1 VSHIFDRE
9 PIMYFPET
17 GEMHRMNPIPERAK
31 KSRLAVVGAEKNLL
45 QTGLERLDW
54 GEVRRVSPAKVRA
67 FLDHFKITGDLPG
80 TILAGNYKTNKPRVE
95 TGRQG
100 RIVGLNL
107 MPHYYPNILN
117 LPQMD
122 PLSWD
127 FQEVEDEEGEEAIEE
142 GDSPEASPALR
153 KVRKKKEEIRRLFNS
168 FNGKSAATAAE
179 SAKLPQKNLLN
190 FCAGSSPYCRST
202 CLILT
207 GNHTSA
213 FEASQKKL
221 KLTNAFLSDPVMF
234 VAALNQALKIFACAC
249 EGSDLDAVVRLNMLS
264 DIPWYSLC
272 PELFEEHDSIAFY
285 DYTKLPFWRSED
297 YHRVANP
304 RRRSRPARG
313 NLDLTFS
320 YSGDNEKLC
329 EEALQNGYR
338 VAAVFASADPKRL
351 GASSGASRTT
361 FKEIV
366 GTSGLIDSKG
376 RMEIFGGEWL
386 AIDGDE
392 SDYRID
398 DPKQSIVCL
407 NFKAPSVKLKWEPKD
422 QRKLDKLLKKQEAE
436 GLTDKEQDALE
447 NLFRQ
452 QADIQAYSGL
462 AEALP
467 EARLMFSTV
476 EGPEGKRVGL
486 VKKSDKGRAISAT
499 VNNKRL
505 WKLARERNKSI
516 TPSAFS
522 PEQLFELSELAYPE
536 NAERALEWFSQMQ
549 AADAA
554 LKKGVA
560 MQYVAPTEKGA
571 RANGGGL
578 LIGPHIPV
586 VVND

>member
-1 VSHIFDRE
+1 
-9 PIMYFPET
+9 MYFPET

-45 QTGLERLDW
+45 QTGLKRLDW

-67 FLDHFKITGDLPG
+67 FLDAFKITGDLPG

-142 GDSPEASPALR
+142 GDSPEASPELR

-168 FNGKSAATAAE
+168 FNGKSTATAAE

-234 VAALNQALKIFACAC
+234 VAALNQALRIFSCTC

-272 PELFEEHDSIAFY
+272 PELFEEHAGDDVPGRPSIAFY

-297 YHRVANP
+297 YHRVAK
-304 RRRSRPARG
+304 

-338 VAAVFASADPKRL
+338 VAAVFASADPKRR

-398 DPKQSIVCL
+398 DPPQSIVCL
-407 NFKAPSVKLKWEPKD
+407 NFKAPNVKLKWEPKD

-436 GLTDKEQDALE
+436 GLTEKEQDALD

-467 EARLMFSTV
+467 EARRMFSTV
-476 EGPEGKRVGL
+476 EGPKGERVGL

-505 WKLARERNKSI
+505 WKLAKQRNESI
-516 TPSAFS
+516 TPNAFS

-560 MQYVAPTEKGA
+560 MQYVAPTEGGA
-571 RANGGGL
+571 RSNGTGL

>member
-1 VSHIFDRE
+1 MSHIFDRE

-17 GEMHRMNPIPERAK
+17 GEMHRMNPVPERAK

-54 GEVRRVSPAKVRA
+54 GEVKRVSPAKVRK
-67 FLDHFKITGDLPG
+67 FLEAYKITGDLPG
-80 TILAGNYKTNKPRVE
+80 TILAGNYKTNKPRVS

-100 RIVGLNL
+100 KIAGLNL

-122 PLSWD
+122 PLAWN

-142 GDSPEASPALR
+142 GDSPDASPELR
-153 KVRKKKEEIRRLFNS
+153 TARKKKEEIRRLFNS
-168 FNGKSAATAAE
+168 FNGKSAATAAA
-179 SAKLPQKNLLN
+179 SAKLPQKNMLN
-190 FCAGSSPYCRST
+190 FCAGSSEYCRST

-213 FEASQKKL
+213 FETSQKKL

-234 VAALNQALKIFACAC
+234 VAALNQALRIFSCTC
-249 EGSDLDAVVRLNMLS
+249 EGSDYDAVVRLNMLS

-297 YHRVANP
+297 YHRVAK
-304 RRRSRPARG
+304 

-338 VAAVFASADPKRL
+338 IAAVFASADPKRL
-351 GASSGASRTT
+351 GAPGGASRTT
-361 FKEIV
+361 FKEVV
-366 GTSGLIDSKG
+366 GTSGLVDENSY
-376 RMEIFGGEWL
+376 MSIFGGKWL

-398 DPKQSIVCL
+398 DPPGSIVCL
-407 NFKAPSVKLKWEPKD
+407 NFKAPNVKLQWEPKD

-436 GLTDKEQDALE
+436 GLTEKEQDALE

-467 EARLMFSTV
+467 EARRKFSV
-476 EGPEGKRVGL
+476 MVAKGEKGK
-486 VKKSDKGRAISAT
+486 AISAT

-536 NAERALEWFSQMQ
+536 NAERALEWFSQMA

-554 LKKGVA
+554 LQKGVA
-560 MQYVAPTEKGA
+560 MQYVTPTEKGA
-571 RANGGGL
+571 RANGVGL

>member
-1 VSHIFDRE
+1 MSHIFDRE
-9 PIMYFPET
+9 PIMYFPDT

-31 KSRLAVVGAEKNLL
+31 KARLTVVEGENNLL
-45 QTGLERLDW
+45 QTGLKRLDW
-54 GEVRRVSPAKVRA
+54 SAVKRVSPSKVRE
-67 FLDHFKITGDLPG
+67 FLDAYKITGDLPG

-100 RIVGLNL
+100 KIVGLNL
-107 MPHYYPNILN
+107 MPHFYPNILN

-122 PLSWD
+122 PLAWN

-142 GDSPEASPALR
+142 GDSPDASPELR
-153 KVRKKKEEIRRLFNS
+153 TAKKKKEEIRRLFNS
-168 FNGKSAATAAE
+168 FNGKTQKTAAK
-179 SAKLPQKNLLN
+179 SADVPENMLLN
-190 FCAGSSPYCRST
+190 FCAGSSEYCRST

-207 GNHTSA
+207 GNHTAA
-213 FEASQKKL
+213 FETSQKKL
-221 KLTNAFLSDPVMF
+221 KLTNAFLSEPVMF

-249 EGSDLDAVVRLNMLS
+249 EGSDLDPVVRLNMLS

-272 PELFEEHDSIAFY
+272 PELFEEHESISFY
-285 DYTKLPFWRSED
+285 DYTKLLFWRSED
-297 YHRVANP
+297 YQRIANGV
-304 RRRSRPARG
+304 G

-320 YSGDNEKLC
+320 YSGANEKQC

-338 VAAVFASADPKRL
+338 VAAVFASADPNRL
-351 GASSGASRTT
+351 GASGGASRTT
-361 FKEIV
+361 FKEVV

-376 RMEIFGGEWL
+376 LMEIFGGKWL

-398 DPKQSIVCL
+398 DPAQSIVCL
-407 NFKAPSVKLKWEPKD
+407 NFKAPNVKLKWEPAD
-422 QRKLDKLLKKQEAE
+422 QKKLDKLLQKQATE
-436 GLTDKEQDALE
+436 GLTEKEEEKLE
-447 NLFRQ
+447 DLFRQ
-452 QADIQAYSGL
+452 QTDVQAYSGL

-476 EGPEGKRVGL
+476 EGPEGERVGL

-505 WKLARERNKSI
+505 WKLAKKQNKSI

-522 PEQLFELSELAYPE
+522 PEQLFELSKLKFPE
-536 NAERALEWFSQMQ
+536 NVERALEWFSQMK
-549 AADAA
+549 AADEA
-554 LKKGVA
+554 LEKGVA
-560 MQYVAPTEKGA
+560 MQYVTPTEEGA
-571 RANGGGL
+571 RANGTGL

>member
-1 VSHIFDRE
+1 VSHIFDHE
-9 PIMYFPET
+9 PITYFPET
-17 GEMHRMNPIPERAK
+17 GEMHRMNPVPKRAQK
-31 KSRLAVVGAEKNLL
+31 ARLTVVGNLV

-54 GEVRRVSPAKVRA
+54 GEVKRVSPAKVRK
-67 FLDHFKITGDLPG
+67 FLEAYKITGDLPG
-80 TILAGNYKTNKPRVE
+80 TILAGNYKTNKPRVA

-100 RIVGLNL
+100 KIGGLNL

-122 PLSWD
+122 PLAWN

-142 GDSPEASPALR
+142 GDSPDASPELR
-153 KVRKKKEEIRRLFNS
+153 TARKKKEEIRRLFNS

-190 FCAGSSPYCRST
+190 FCAGSSAYCRST

-213 FEASQKKL
+213 FETSQKKL

-234 VAALNQALKIFACAC
+234 VAALNQALRIFSCTC
-249 EGSDLDAVVRLNMLS
+249 EGSDYDAVVRLNMLS

-272 PELFEEHDSIAFY
+272 PDMFEEHESIAFY

-297 YHRVANP
+297 YHRVAK
-304 RRRSRPARG
+304 

-329 EEALQNGYR
+329 QEALQNGYR
-338 VAAVFASADPKRL
+338 IAAVFASADPKRL

-376 RMEIFGGEWL
+376 RMEIFGGKWL

-398 DPKQSIVCL
+398 DPLQSIVCL
-407 NFKAPSVKLKWEPKD
+407 NFKAPNVKLQWEPKD
-422 QRKLDKLLKKQEAE
+422 QRKLDKLLQKQAKE
-436 GLTDKEQDALE
+436 GLTEKEQDSLE

-452 QADIQAYSGL
+452 QVDIQAYSGL

-467 EARLMFSTV
+467 EARRMFATV
-476 EGPEGKRVGL
+476 EGPDGTRVGL

-522 PEQLFELSELAYPE
+522 PEQLFELSELAYPD
-536 NAERALEWFSQMQ
+536 NAERALEWFSQME

-560 MQYVAPTEKGA
+560 MQFVAPTEGGA
-571 RANGGGL
+571 RANGPGI
-578 LIGPHIPV
+578 LIGPHVPV

>member
-17 GEMHRMNPIPERAK
+17 GEMHRMNPVPERAK

-54 GEVRRVSPAKVRA
+54 GEVKRVSPAKVRK
-67 FLDHFKITGDLPG
+67 FLEAYKITGDLPG
-80 TILAGNYKTNKPRVE
+80 TILAGNYKTNKPRVS

-100 RIVGLNL
+100 KIAGLNL

-122 PLSWD
+122 PLAWN

-142 GDSPEASPALR
+142 GDSPDASPELR
-153 KVRKKKEEIRRLFNS
+153 TARKKKEEIRRLFNS
-168 FNGKSAATAAE
+168 FNGKSAATAAA
-179 SAKLPQKNLLN
+179 SAKLPQKNMLN
-190 FCAGSSPYCRST
+190 FCAGSSEYCRST

-213 FEASQKKL
+213 FETSQKKL

-234 VAALNQALKIFACAC
+234 VAALNQALRIFSCTC
-249 EGSDLDAVVRLNMLS
+249 EGSDYDAVVRLNMLS

-297 YHRVANP
+297 YHRVAK
-304 RRRSRPARG
+304 

-338 VAAVFASADPKRL
+338 IAAVFASADPKRL
-351 GASSGASRTT
+351 GAPGGASRTT
-361 FKEIV
+361 FKEVV
-366 GTSGLIDSKG
+366 GTSGLVDENSY
-376 RMEIFGGEWL
+376 MSIFGGKWL

-398 DPKQSIVCL
+398 DPPGSIVCL
-407 NFKAPSVKLKWEPKD
+407 NFKAPNVKLQWEPKD

-436 GLTDKEQDALE
+436 GLTEKEQDALE

-467 EARLMFSTV
+467 EARRKFSV
-476 EGPEGKRVGL
+476 MVAKGEKGK
-486 VKKSDKGRAISAT
+486 AISAT

-536 NAERALEWFSQMQ
+536 NAERALEWFSQME

-554 LKKGVA
+554 LQKGVA
-560 MQYVAPTEKGA
+560 MQYVTPTEKGA
-571 RANGGGL
+571 RANGVGL

>member
-1 VSHIFDRE
+1 
-9 PIMYFPET
+9 MYFPET

-31 KSRLAVVGAEKNLL
+31 QSRLTVVGNLA
-45 QTGLERLDW
+45 QTGLEPLDW
-54 GEVRRVSPAKVRA
+54 SAVKRVTTSQIRA
-67 FLDHFKITGDLPG
+67 FLEHFEIPGTLPD
-80 TILAGNYKTNKPRVE
+80 TILAGNYKTNKPRVA

-100 RIVGLNL
+100 SIVGLNL
-107 MPHYYPNILN
+107 MPHFYPNVLN

-127 FQEVEDEEGEEAIEE
+127 FQEVEQATGKEAIEQ
-142 GDSPEASPALR
+142 GDEADASPALR
-153 KVRKKKEEIRRLFNS
+153 SARRKKEEIRRLFNS
-168 FNGKSAATAAE
+168 FNGQKPETAAKSAGVPA
-179 SAKLPQKNLLN
+179 KNLLN
-190 FCAGSSPYCRST
+190 FCAGSSAYCRGT

-207 GNHTSA
+207 GNHTAA

-234 VAALNQALKIFACAC
+234 VAALNKALKIFACSC
-249 EGSDLDAVVRLNMLS
+249 EGLDLDPVVRLNMLS

-272 PELFEEHDSIAFY
+272 PELFEEHESIAFY

-297 YHRVANP
+297 YRRVET
-304 RRRSRPARG
+304 

-329 EEALQNGYR
+329 KEALKKGYR
-338 VAAVFASADPKRL
+338 VAAVFASADPERV
-351 GASSGASRTT
+351 GSSGGSSRTT
-361 FKEIV
+361 FKEVV
-366 GTSGLIDSKG
+366 GTSGLVDEDGYMS
-376 RMEIFGGEWL
+376 IFGGKWL

-407 NFKAPSVKLKWEPKD
+407 NFKAPNIKLEWTEKD
-422 QRKLDKLLKKQEAE
+422 QKKLEKLLKKQDASR
-436 GLTDKEQDALE
+436 LTADEKKELE

-452 QADIQAYSGL
+452 QVDVPAYSAL
-462 AEALP
+462 AEFLP
-467 EARLMFSTV
+467 TARREFSVMVAAT
-476 EGPEGKRVGL
+476 E
-486 VKKSDKGRAISAT
+486 KGEAISGT
-499 VNNKRL
+499 VNNKKL
-505 WKLARERNKSI
+505 WGFAEERNTNI

-522 PEQLFELSELAYPE
+522 PEQLFELSKLKFPE
-536 NAERALEWFSQMQ
+536 NAERALEWFSQME

-560 MQYVAPTEKGA
+560 MQYVTPTEEGA
-571 RANGGGL
+571 RANGTGL